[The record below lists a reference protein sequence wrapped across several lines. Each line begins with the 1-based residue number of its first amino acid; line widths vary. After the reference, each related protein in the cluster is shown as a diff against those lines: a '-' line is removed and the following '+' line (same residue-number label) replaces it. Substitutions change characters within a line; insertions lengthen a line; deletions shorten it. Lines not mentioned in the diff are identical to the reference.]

1 MNDYLDNAVRFT
13 DLKLAEKDYR
23 LAAWLNVVFDG
34 DTDPP
39 LSGLRTYDIMACKRV
54 LFRSRCAHIYVV

>member
-34 DTDPP
+34 DTDPS

-54 LFRSRCAHIYVV
+54 LFR